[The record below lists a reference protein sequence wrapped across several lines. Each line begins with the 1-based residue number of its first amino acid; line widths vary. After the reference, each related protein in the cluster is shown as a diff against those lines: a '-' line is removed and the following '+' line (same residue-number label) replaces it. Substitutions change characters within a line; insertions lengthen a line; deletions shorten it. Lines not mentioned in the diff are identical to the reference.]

1 MQLSEANKK
10 IISDEFRVIVQ
21 LINEEEDALR
31 RVYYFSAAYGVVHR
45 VINSEFNNELTLMHS
60 VLHNTYLALDSRLKS
75 IISGGER
82 VIELPSNALSVL
94 SSALNELC
102 DVISKDQDIYEPLAK
117 IAAISY
123 VTTGNGY
130 YLYRKGVLRL
140 E

>member
-10 IISDEFRVIVQ
+10 IISDEFRVIVR

-31 RVYYFSAAYGVVHR
+31 RVYYFSAAYGVVQR